1 MECDSMHS
9 TIERKL
15 KRKIINVPADYI
27 AVCKSARKV
36 PKLYIVTYLDH
47 TYFKKISKLNL
58 ITSIRQGFE
67 SGDPTVTDLRALK
80 YDADGKIEYK
90 LRHTDDYKEL

>member
-47 TYFKKISKLNL
+47 IYLKTTLKLNL
-58 ITSIRQGFE
+58 IKTIRPGFK
-67 SGDPTVTDLRALK
+67 SGIPTVTDLRALK
-80 YDADGKIEYK
+80 YGDGK
-90 LRHTDDYKEL
+90 T